1 MLVRIYRVYCLRPH
15 SWRLPKHTALS
26 EQLDGFNSCRRHTP
40 YYTRRDSGV
49 IGNLLSSRVP
59 VLSIWRA
66 CICPIFLSFFFF
78 PLPSWVGLG
87 QLWGWG
93 LAFTQCCY
101 HTVIFYLTKIGE
113 ASRSFWLNP
122 RAVRGAAGDSRMKM
136 FQGFGKVDL
145 PKLKWRSERRDGNA
159 RAMGGVLAAWLVAV
173 KRQSLPWWLLASGCC
188 WLLLGLSERRKL
200 LSALCDEINRP

>member
-1 MLVRIYRVYCLRPH
+1 MLVRIYRVYCPGPH

-40 YYTRRDSGV
+40 LLYPAGLRRCRQFAFIEGSCLVDMACV
-49 IGNLLSSRVP
+49 HLSYFP
-59 VLSIWRA
+59 F
-66 CICPIFLSFFFF
+66 FLFSFSC
-78 PLPSWVGLG
+78 LGLG
-87 QLWGWG
+87 SVSVWGWG
-93 LAFTQCCY
+93 LAFTRCCY

-113 ASRSFWLNP
+113 ASRSFWLDP

-159 RAMGGVLAAWLVAV
+159 RAMGGVLATWLVAV
-173 KRQSLPWWLLASGCC
+173 KRQSLPSVASGF
-188 WLLLGLSERRKL
+188 WLLLLALSERRKL

>member
-1 MLVRIYRVYCLRPH
+1 MSIVSGL
-15 SWRLPKHTALS
+15 TAGGFLS
-26 EQLDGFNSCRRHTP
+26 IQRSANNLTASTAAVVTLL

-49 IGNLLSSRVP
+49 VGNLLSSRVP

-66 CICPIFLSFFFF
+66 CICPIFLSFLFSFFC
-78 PLPSWVGLG
+78 LGLG
-87 QLWGWG
+87 SVSVCGWG
-93 LAFTQCCY
+93 LAFTRCCY

-113 ASRSFWLNP
+113 ASRSFWLDP

-159 RAMGGVLAAWLVAV
+159 RAMGGVLATWLVAV
-173 KRQSLPWWLLASGCC
+173 KRQSLPLVASGF
-188 WLLLGLSERRKL
+188 
-200 LSALCDEINRP
+200 

>member
-1 MLVRIYRVYCLRPH
+1 MACVH
-15 SWRLPKHTALS
+15 LS
-26 EQLDGFNSCRRHTP
+26 YFP
-40 YYTRRDSGV
+40 
-49 IGNLLSSRVP
+49 
-59 VLSIWRA
+59 
-66 CICPIFLSFFFF
+66 FFFF
-78 PLPSWVGLG
+78 FLFRLGLG
-87 QLWGWG
+87 SVSVWGWG

-173 KRQSLPWWLLASGCC
+173 KRQSLPLVASGFWLLAAAGCC
-188 WLLLGLSERRKL
+188 WACRNGENCFQRSAMKSTDLDQSREHFRLEFPFSLQTFPCLGRRASLSKWL
-200 LSALCDEINRP
+200 ICLFLFLFSGFLSPFFGLTARNMSAN